1 MSYNRKI
8 IQTASYIEVYE
19 YEKIIFT
26 RDENTKDT
34 EPKKERKKKRN
45 FDELSIEEQNER
57 LERIAKTR
65 KNSRFEVMRLVD
77 TNFDKRTSFLTLT
90 TKENIQD
97 RNQFN
102 LLFNKFIKRLN
113 YKIFKSKK
121 QQLHYL
127 AVLEKQRRRAYHA
140 HIMLFDFPFIPQS
153 DLVRIW
159 GLGGVWINKID
170 VDSKENRGRYVSKY
184 FEKGIGQELLESYG
198 KKSFYSSRNL
208 KKPEV
213 LKFVSFD
220 ETENII
226 KHNEVLYETEYSGKI
241 FKNGELLENRIK
253 YKKIKID

>member
-8 IQTASYIEVYE
+8 IQTSSYIEIYE
-19 YEKIIFT
+19 YEKVIFT
-26 RDENTKDT
+26 QDENIKNT

-45 FDELSIEEQNER
+45 FDELSTEEQNER
-57 LERIAKTR
+57 LERISKTR

-213 LKFVSFD
+213 LKFVTFE

>member
-1 MSYNRKI
+1 VSYNRKI

-57 LERIAKTR
+57 LERISKTR

>member
-26 RDENTKDT
+26 RDENIKNT

-45 FDELSIEEQNER
+45 FDELSTEEQNER
-57 LERIAKTR
+57 LERISKTR

-77 TNFDKRTSFLTLT
+77 MNFDKRTSFLTLT
-90 TKENIQD
+90 TRENIQD
-97 RNQFN
+97 RNKFN
-102 LLFNKFIKRLN
+102 IIFNKFLKRLN
-113 YKIFKSKK
+113 YQIFKSKK
-121 QQLHYL
+121 QQLKYL
-127 AVLEKQRRRAYHA
+127 AVLEKQHRGAYHT
-140 HIMLFDFPFIPQS
+140 HIILFDFPFIPQS

-170 VDSKENRGRYVSKY
+170 VDSKSNRGRYVSKY

-213 LKFVSFD
+213 LKFVTFE

-226 KHNEVLYETEYSGKI
+226 KHNEILYETEYSGKI
-241 FKNGELLENRIK
+241 FKNGKLLENRIK
-253 YKKIKID
+253 YQKIKID